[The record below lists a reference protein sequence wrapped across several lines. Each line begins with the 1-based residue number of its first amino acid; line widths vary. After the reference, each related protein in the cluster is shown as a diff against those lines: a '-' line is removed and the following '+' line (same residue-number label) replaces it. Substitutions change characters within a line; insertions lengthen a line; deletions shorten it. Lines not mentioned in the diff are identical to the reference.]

1 MSEAIGFG
9 EETAIFDQY
18 SLEHWVGGDRAAGY
32 FTARGADGGRA
43 LLKLMP
49 EDAAEAERQWGTWQ
63 RARHLRHEHILE
75 LRGVGRL
82 ETDGERYVYAAYEYP
97 EDRLTAALDRAPLT
111 EEEARGVVEAVLDAL
126 RYLHGQGLVHG
137 TIDAI
142 DAAHIVACGESV
154 KLITDS
160 PREPEGMEAY
170 AEDVRQVGELIRRL
184 RAPESPGEL
193 LATLARHATDTDVR
207 SRWTLAEMARLIEA
221 PLPLPPP
228 APRIEAEV
236 DERPALPPPHVRRIT
251 TEAGTPLEFP
261 KWIFAA
267 VGILLLAILGLNLR
281 HKPAS
286 ATAPQA
292 APAAPAAAPVRADS
306 PARDAKATPAP
317 PLVEPVRTTAGAAR
331 AMWRVIAY
339 TYASYDMAARKAK
352 QVNQRWPD
360 LRAVVFVPGER
371 RGYYLVA
378 LGGRM
383 TREDAVRLQHR
394 ARGAGMPRDVY
405 VQNYTE

>member
-9 EETAIFDQY
+9 EETAISNEY

-49 EDAAEAERQWGTWQ
+49 EDAAQAERQWSTWQ
-63 RARHLRHEHILE
+63 RARHLRHEHVLE

-82 ETDGERYVYAAYEYP
+82 ETDGNRYVYAAYEYP
-97 EDRLTAALDRAPLT
+97 EDRLTAALERAPLT

-137 TIDAI
+137 AI

-160 PREPEGMEAY
+160 PREPDGMEAY
-170 AEDVRQVGELIRRL
+170 AEDVRQVGELIRCL
-184 RAPESPGEL
+184 RAPERPGEL
-193 LATLARHATDTDVR
+193 LAALARHATDADAR
-207 SRWTLAEMARLIEA
+207 SRWTLAEMARFLEA

-228 APRIEAEV
+228 APPIEAEV
-236 DERPALPPPHVRRIT
+236 EERPALPAPHVRRT
-251 TEAGTPLEFP
+251 TIEPSAPVGFP
-261 KWIFAA
+261 KWIFLA

-281 HKPAS
+281 HKTAP

-292 APAAPAAAPVRADS
+292 APAAAPARVDS
-306 PARDAKATPAP
+306 AARDAKATPAP
-317 PLVEPVRTTAGAAR
+317 PLVEPVRTSAGAPR

-339 TYASYDMAARKAK
+339 TYGSYDMAARKAK

-360 LRAVVFVPGER
+360 LHAVVFVPGER

-405 VQNYTE
+405 VQNYAE